1 MNYKKLTDYI
11 GKLNP
16 GKWMQNPQPGNGSKE
31 NPFIVPYVSYD
42 EIAMQFYQD
51 IYAVCDEAKINYSGI
66 LEKYG
71 IDKIPN
77 LEDYDVSSVDA
88 DLLLCLM
95 MHVTRRDRFCEGYF
109 NRFIEA
115 GILDKWLS
123 RLKEIDEKA

>member
-1 MNYKKLTDYI
+1 M
-11 GKLNP
+11 P
-16 GKWMQNPQPGNGSKE
+16 NPQPGNGSKE
-31 NPFIVPYVSYD
+31 NPFIAPFASYD
-42 EIAMQFYQD
+42 ETVMQFYKD

-88 DLLLCLM
+88 DVLPCLM
-95 MHVTRRDRFCEGYF
+95 LHVTRRDRFCEGYF
-109 NRFIEA
+109 NTFIEA

>member
-1 MNYKKLTDYI
+1 M
-11 GKLNP
+11 P
-16 GKWMQNPQPGNGSKE
+16 NPQPENGSKE

-51 IYAVCDEAKINYSGI
+51 IYAVCDEAKIYYSGI